1 MKTIQLNRTDWG
13 QVVDALEERK
23 SAWSATR
30 EYLEGNEDVG
40 VVIEE
45 CSDAE
50 EAASIEAHYSSILID
65 IRKQLKGDL

>member
-23 SAWSATR
+23 SICSATR

-40 VVIEE
+40 VQIEE
-45 CSDAE
+45 CSDAKTLE
-50 EAASIEAHYSSILID
+50 CGGLPPLYSRQLAAGY
-65 IRKQLKGDL
+65 